1 MQKIAQQEIKEQ
13 EKDEHKLREEER
25 LQREEV
31 SAKSTEGD
39 TFLSNFRH
47 AVQIEDVDK
56 AREFLIQATRSFQ
69 VCGPSYRQGE
79 LDSCKTELQSLLTRK
94 TVCNIVLCLSLAR
107 SEMTS
112 GTNAPAIARARNSVI
127 EARRLLSQ
135 IPKEHAKEIEKLS
148 EDISLLTN
156 EINKVEL
163 DAAAAKDSDSTDVFS
178 QYMQSFVPE
187 QLFEESEQGSDG
199 NAYDVQSEHASDG
212 NVYDEDETDDF
223 GI

>member
-112 GTNAPAIARARNSVI
+112 ATNAPAIARARNSVI

-187 QLFEESEQGSDG
+187 QVYEESEQGSDG

>member
-1 MQKIAQQEIKEQ
+1 M
-13 EKDEHKLREEER
+13 
-25 LQREEV
+25 
-31 SAKSTEGD
+31 
-39 TFLSNFRH
+39 
-47 AVQIEDVDK
+47 
-56 AREFLIQATRSFQ
+56 
-69 VCGPSYRQGE
+69 
-79 LDSCKTELQSLLTRK
+79 
-94 TVCNIVLCLSLAR
+94 
-107 SEMTS
+107 
-112 GTNAPAIARARNSVI
+112 
-127 EARRLLSQ
+127 
-135 IPKEHAKEIEKLS
+135 
-148 EDISLLTN
+148 LTN